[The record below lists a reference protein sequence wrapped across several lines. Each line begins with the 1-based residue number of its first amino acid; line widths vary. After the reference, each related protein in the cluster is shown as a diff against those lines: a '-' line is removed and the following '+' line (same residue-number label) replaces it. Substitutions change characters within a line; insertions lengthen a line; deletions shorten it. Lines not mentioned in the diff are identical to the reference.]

1 MAKTMSVSEASKEY
15 GLSPGLIYNAVARGE
30 LPGVSRLGN
39 RIILNRERF
48 EEFLEGTGGL
58 KSAGSYRGHKRL
70 VGKVFPTAA
79 VEERTMRA
87 NKPTPRT
94 RRMAPVSRTIPEFV
108 ITVIESFAA
117 EGMSAREI
125 WRRLGGKRTGEETI
139 HDGQAFRMPSQW
151 TINKYARVYKE
162 KLLGYRM
169 KPGHH
174 IRKTKN
180 TGTVLSG
187 GHHDEHGVTPVK
199 ENTATVQ
206 QETNEVNRHRITIG
220 NTFDCV
226 NCGERFKKNYRLI
239 LTAMQG
245 LKPKTDRKEEWPHT
259 GDPRLTSYA
268 LCGASCLIEFTTK
281 KEQEQWILTPLRS
294 KKDLEPAETTGGG
307 QRSFLRRLRDLAGGK
322 D

>member
-1 MAKTMSVSEASKEY
+1 VALVGLGGNMAKTIGVREAAREF
-15 GLSPGLIYNAVARGE
+15 GLPASLIYNAVSKGQ
-30 LPGVSRLGN
+30 LPGVSRWGK
-39 RIILNRERF
+39 RIILNREQF
-48 EEFLEGTGGL
+48 EKFIEGIAPSKGRIGN
-58 KSAGSYRGHKRL
+58 RL
-70 VGKVFPTAA
+70 VETVVK
-79 VEERTMRA
+79 
-87 NKPTPRT
+87 NKPKRGT
-94 RRMAPVSRTIPEFV
+94 RRSPVSRTIPEFV

-245 LKPKTDRKEEWPHT
+245 LKPKNDREKSWGRNT